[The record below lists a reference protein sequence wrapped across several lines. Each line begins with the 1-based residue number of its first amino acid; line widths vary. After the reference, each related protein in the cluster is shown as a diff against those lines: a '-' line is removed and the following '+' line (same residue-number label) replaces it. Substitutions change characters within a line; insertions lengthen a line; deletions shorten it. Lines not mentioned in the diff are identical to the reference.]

1 MSKVMTTKKE
11 FLTIDEYIKSYPTN
25 VQGILE
31 EIRQIIHCA
40 APDAIETISYK
51 MPAFKLNGK
60 DLIYFAAWKK
70 HISMYPIP
78 AGTDL
83 FEQELSPYISSK
95 GTVSFQLDKPVPF
108 KLIKA
113 IAQAR
118 VKQIDKK

>member
-1 MSKVMTTKKE
+1 MATQKE
-11 FLTIDEYIKSYPTN
+11 FLTIDEYINAYPTN
-25 VQGILE
+25 VQGILVK
-31 EIRQIIHCA
+31 IRQIIHDA
-40 APDAIETISYK
+40 APDAIESISYK

-70 HISMYPIP
+70 HISMYPVP
-78 AGTDL
+78 AGSDR

-108 KLIKA
+108 KLIEA

-118 VKQIDKK
+118 VEQIGKK

>member
-1 MSKVMTTKKE
+1 MTTKME
-11 FLTIDEYIKSYPTN
+11 FLTIDEYIRSYPAD
-25 VQGILE
+25 VQSILE
-31 EIRQIIHCA
+31 EIRQIIHDA

-70 HISMYPIP
+70 HISMYPVP
-78 AGTDL
+78 AGADL
-83 FEQELSPYISSK
+83 FQQALSPYISSK

-118 VKQIDKK
+118 VEQIDKK

>member
-1 MSKVMTTKKE
+1 MTTKKE
-11 FLTIDEYIKSYPTN
+11 FLTIGEYIKSYPTN

-31 EIRQIIHCA
+31 EIRQIIHDA

-60 DLIYFAAWKK
+60 DLIYFASWKK
-70 HISMYPIP
+70 HISMYPVP
-78 AGTDL
+78 AGSDL

-118 VKQIDKK
+118 VKQIEKK